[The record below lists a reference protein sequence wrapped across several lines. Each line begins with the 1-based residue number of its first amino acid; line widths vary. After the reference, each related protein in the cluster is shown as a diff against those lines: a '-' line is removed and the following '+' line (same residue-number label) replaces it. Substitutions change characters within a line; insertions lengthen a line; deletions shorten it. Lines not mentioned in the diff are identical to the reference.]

1 VKYVKAE
8 MILPDNL
15 VREIQNYIQGEYIYI
30 PSELNKRK
38 KWGEN
43 SGSRIYIKNRNE
55 EIRNKYMNG
64 HTIKNLAEQFFL
76 SVDSIKKIIYTKNK

>member
-1 VKYVKAE
+1 MKYRKAE

-30 PSELNKRK
+30 PSKLNKRK

-43 SGSRIYIKNRNE
+43 SGSRIHIKNRNE
-55 EIRNKYMNG
+55 EIRNKYLNG
-64 HTIKNLAEQFFL
+64 YTIKELTEQFFL